1 MTTIQK
7 NVMIVIDAMLFL
19 TWPPR
24 ASAFTWAR
32 LIKAVSLGQKM
43 VLKSQKA
50 FYLVMKVEPVVF
62 ESLLPFLEITA
73 RQGAGLFEAHNN
85 PAEVALRR
93 KAWRGYY

>member
-24 ASAFTWAR
+24 TSAFTWAR
-32 LIKAVSLGQKM
+32 LLKAVSLGQKM
-43 VLKSQKA
+43 VLKSQEA

-62 ESLLPFLEITA
+62 ERLLPFLEITA

-85 PAEVALRR
+85 LAEVALRR

>member
-7 NVMIVIDAMLFL
+7 NVMIVVDAMLFL

-24 ASAFTWAR
+24 TSAFTWTR
-32 LIKAVSLGQKM
+32 LLKAVSLGQKM
-43 VLKSQKA
+43 VLKSQEA

-62 ESLLPFLEITA
+62 ERLLPFLEITA
-73 RQGAGLFEAHNN
+73 RQGEGLFAAHNN
-85 PAEVALRR
+85 PAEIALRR

>member
-24 ASAFTWAR
+24 TSAFTWAR

-43 VLKSQKA
+43 VLKSQEA

-62 ESLLPFLEITA
+62 EKTLAVPGDHSTA
-73 RQGAGLFEAHNN
+73 RRRPLRGA
-85 PAEVALRR
+85 
-93 KAWRGYY
+93 

>member
-1 MTTIQK
+1 
-7 NVMIVIDAMLFL
+7 
-19 TWPPR
+19 
-24 ASAFTWAR
+24 
-32 LIKAVSLGQKM
+32 M
-43 VLKSQKA
+43 VLKSQEA

-62 ESLLPFLEITA
+62 ERLLPFLEITA